1 MEVVADL
8 APGKRALLC
17 IGQCVV
23 GRVMKGGKPYVVE
36 TVK

>member
-8 APGKRALLC
+8 AGKRALLC

-23 GRVMKGGKPYVVE
+23 GRVMKGGRPYVVE

>member
-8 APGKRALLC
+8 AGKRALFC
-17 IGQCVV
+17 VCVV
-23 GRVMKGGKPYVVE
+23 GRVMMGERHAVE

>member
-8 APGKRALLC
+8 AGKRVLFC

-23 GRVMKGGKPYVVE
+23 GCVMKGGRPYVVE

>member
-8 APGKRALLC
+8 AGKRALLC

-23 GRVMKGGKPYVVE
+23 GRVMMGERLAVE

>member
-8 APGKRALLC
+8 AGKRALF
-17 IGQCVV
+17 CVV
-23 GRVMKGGKPYVVE
+23 GRVMMGERLAVE